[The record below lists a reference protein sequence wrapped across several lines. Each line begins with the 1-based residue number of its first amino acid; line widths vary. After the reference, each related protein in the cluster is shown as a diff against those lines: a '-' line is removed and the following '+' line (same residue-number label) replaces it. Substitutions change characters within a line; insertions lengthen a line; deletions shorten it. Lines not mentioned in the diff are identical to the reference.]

1 MLLRGAG
8 RSARNRFVMHD
19 ASRRCLLPEMS
30 MIRVHG
36 TCIACDGEGVLLRGP
51 SGSGKSDLALRLIDG
66 GALLVADD
74 QTELRRRDDAVV
86 ASAPAATAGRIEL
99 RGVGI
104 LGCPSIA
111 EARLC
116 LVVDLVAPGAVERLP
131 ERRSQSYLD
140 CSLPLLALAPF
151 EASAAAKIRFAVR
164 RLRDVAASASGAGRE
179 DLA

>member
-1 MLLRGAG
+1 
-8 RSARNRFVMHD
+8 
-19 ASRRCLLPEMS
+19 MS

-36 TCIACDGEGVLLRGP
+36 TCVALDGEGVLLRGP

-74 QTELRRRDDAVV
+74 QTELRRLGDAVV
-86 ASAPAATAGRIEL
+86 ASSPAAIAGQIEL

-104 LGCPSIA
+104 LACPSIA

-116 LVVDLVAPGAVERLP
+116 LVVDLAPPGAVERLP
-131 ERRSQSYLD
+131 ERRSQNYLD
-140 CSLPLLALAPF
+140 CLVPLLALAPF

-164 RLRDVAASASGAGRE
+164 QLHDPASWESVAGRE
-179 DLA
+179 HSA